1 MDVFQSRKGR
11 NDRGRSVERENDRDE
26 SDISSGRS
34 RKPESGGKRSK
45 SRERGHSQ
53 RTRRSRSNSP
63 KSEFHKALDRWK
75 KFKQSHR
82 VSTKMYFSL
91 YHSDKTF
98 YIILN
103 RKCTNIINLS
113 NIRSC

>member
-11 NDRGRSVERENDRDE
+11 NDRGRSIERENDRNE

-82 VSTKMYFSL
+82 VSTKMYSTL
-91 YHSDKTF
+91 YHSDKM
-98 YIILN
+98 Y
-103 RKCTNIINLS
+103 NLKS
-113 NIRSC
+113 KLYKYYKSIRY

>member
-11 NDRGRSVERENDRDE
+11 NDRGRSIERENDRDE

-45 SRERGHSQ
+45 SREHSQ

-82 VSTKMYFSL
+82 VSTKMYSSL
-91 YHSDKTF
+91 YHSAKMF
-98 YIILN
+98 FLILN
-103 RKCTNIINLS
+103 RNCTNIINLS
-113 NIRSC
+113 DIRSC